1 MATKIK
7 RYVKNF
13 NPKLCTPIK
22 PRYYSIT
29 STREAL
35 KIATRNLWLHFG
47 IDTQKE
53 SKTKHYVGDFK
64 MSGDFWLD
72 YYDYH
77 SKLFNYLRKR
87 YKTDW
92 SFWYLDY
99 TPKLED
105 EKVWD
110 TIDENYGVF

>member
-1 MATKIK
+1 MKK
-7 RYVKNF
+7 YVKTF
-13 NPKLCTPIK
+13 NPKICEPIK
-22 PRYYSIT
+22 VTYTINSLKT
-29 STREAL
+29 AL

-53 SKTKHYVGDFK
+53 SKKKHFVGDFV
-64 MSGDFWLD
+64 MSGQFWLD

-92 SFWYLDY
+92 GFWYLDY
-99 TPKLED
+99 TPKIED
-105 EKVWD
+105 ETVWD
-110 TIDENYGVF
+110 ILEEKHGK